1 MRYRTWILLGAI
13 CVSLAAADRAAA
25 CGGYGSMEIEMALA
39 SESPTAEQ
47 IEKLRARGPAL
58 LDELLERR
66 DLWQKQVDKF
76 DQEMLD
82 ALATANH
89 ARATELRPQRE
100 RVQSGLARLDRLI
113 DQVGMQ
119 RHCSQSRLFWYT
131 DLAAAQ
137 QVAKTSGKPILSLRM
152 LGKLNED
159 FSCAN
164 SRFFRTT
171 LYANAEVSKALRE
184 NYVLHWQSVRP
195 VPRVT
200 IDFGDGRKL
209 ERTLTGNSAHYILT
223 PAGEVVDVLPGLYG
237 PRAFLEKVA
246 AGASAARQLA
256 AVDDP
261 QRPRAIAQ
269 YHAERL
275 TAVDRAWQNDIMKVS
290 TAQSQVP
297 VDFKTPPQPSR
308 KGVESA
314 EPPAAN
320 VAAKIAAPKYVVER
334 PLVAAAL
341 ALPLS
346 NLSTPDKVEDEAT
359 WAKIAALHAEDA
371 QLDEASRALIA
382 SENPTAAVA
391 GRLAITK
398 RRAEDPI
405 LALVG
410 TLQESIALDTVRNEY
425 LLHRRVH
432 QWLAQEGYRPAVE
445 VLNERV
451 YAELF
456 LTPSSDPWLG
466 LAPATGYTALP
477 NGGVVNSQQ

>member
-1 MRYRTWILLGAI
+1 MRYRDWTLFVGAVGLSLL
-13 CVSLAAADRAAA
+13 AADRVAA
-25 CGGYGSMEIEMALA
+25 CGGYGSIEIELALA
-39 SESPTAEQ
+39 SDSPGAEP
-47 IEKLRARGPAL
+47 IEKLRARGPAA
-58 LDELLERR
+58 LDELLARR
-66 DLWQKQVDKF
+66 DAESTQLTRL
-76 DQEMLD
+76 EGALGE

-89 ARATELRPQRE
+89 DEATRLRRLHEQTRTA
-100 RVQSGLARLDRLI
+100 LAKLDRLI
-113 DQVGMQ
+113 DQVGRQ

-131 DLAAAQ
+131 DLAQAQQAAQ
-137 QVAKTSGKPILSLRM
+137 TSGKPILSLRM
-152 LGKLNED
+152 LGNLNED

-237 PRAFLEKVA
+237 PRAFLEKIV
-246 AGASAARQLA
+246 AGASAARRLA
-256 AVDDP
+256 AIDHAERP
-261 QRPRAIAQ
+261 QAIAR

-275 TAVDRAWQNDIMKVS
+275 AALDRAWQNDL
-290 TAQSQVP
+290 AQVGGELNQAIDLASLP
-297 VDFKTPPQPSR
+297 RQPLR
-308 KGVESA
+308 KGEEASQ
-314 EPPAAN
+314 PPAAN

-341 ALPLS
+341 PLAD
-346 NLSTPDKVEDEAT
+346 TPEKLEDEAT
-359 WAKIAALHAEDA
+359 WAKIAALHAEDS

-382 SENPTAAVA
+382 SENPAAAVA

-398 RRAEDPI
+398 RLAEDPI
-405 LALVG
+405 LALVR

-425 LLHRRVH
+425 KLHRQVH
-432 QWLAQEGYRPAVE
+432 RWLAEAAYRPAVDE
-445 VLNERV
+445 LNERV

-466 LAPATGYTALP
+466 LAPATVYTALP
-477 NGGVVNSQQ
+477 NGGVTTSQK

>member
-1 MRYRTWILLGAI
+1 MRYVCWMLLGAI
-13 CVSLAAADRAAA
+13 CTGLFIADRAAA
-25 CGGYGSMEIEMALA
+25 CGGYGNIEFEIALA
-39 SESPTAEQ
+39 SDTPQADQ
-47 IEKLRARGPAL
+47 IEKLRAQGPAV
-58 LDELLERR
+58 LDELLALR
-66 DLWQKQVDKF
+66 DRWKQGFDRLDK
-76 DQEMLD
+76 QMLD
-82 ALATANH
+82 ALATADH
-89 ARATELRPQRE
+89 TQATELRLQRE
-100 RVQSGLARLDRLI
+100 RVEVRLARLDRLI

-131 DLAAAQ
+131 DLAQAKE
-137 QVAKTSGKPILSLRM
+137 VAKASGKPILSLRM

-171 LYANAEVSKALRE
+171 LYANAEVSKTLRE
-184 NYVLHWQSVRP
+184 KYVLHWQSVRP

-237 PRAFLEKVA
+237 PRAFLEKIV
-246 AGASAARQLA
+246 AGASAATQMAQL
-256 AVDDP
+256 DDG

-275 TAVDRAWQNDIMKVS
+275 AAVDRAWRNDLMTVS
-290 TAQSQVP
+290 TGQSRVP
-297 VDFKTPPQPSR
+297 VNFNSTTPSLR
-308 KGVESA
+308 KGEASA

-320 VAAKIAAPKYVVER
+320 VAAKLAAPKYVVER

-341 ALPLS
+341 PHS
-346 NLSTPDKVEDEAT
+346 IDSTPDKVEDEAT
-359 WAKIAALHAEDA
+359 WARIAALHAADA
-371 QLDEASRALIA
+371 QLDAASRVLIA

-398 RRAEDPI
+398 RRAEDPV
-405 LALVG
+405 LALVR
-410 TLQESIALDTVRNEY
+410 TLQDSIALDTVRNEY
-425 LLHRRVH
+425 QLHRRIH
-432 QWLAQEGYRPAVE
+432 QWLAQEGYRPAVDE
-445 VLNERV
+445 LNERV

-466 LAPATGYTALP
+466 LAPATVYTALP
-477 NGGVVNSQQ
+477 NGGVVASQK

>member
-1 MRYRTWILLGAI
+1 MRYMTWILLGTV
-13 CVSLAAADRAAA
+13 CWSLAAADRASA
-25 CGGYGSMEIEMALA
+25 CGGYGSIEIEMALA
-39 SESPTAEQ
+39 SESPTANQ
-47 IEKLRARGPAL
+47 IEKLRAQGPAA
-58 LDELLERR
+58 LDELLARR
-66 DLWQKQVDKF
+66 DRWKQEF
-76 DQEMLD
+76 DRLDQGMLE
-82 ALATANH
+82 ALATADH
-89 ARATELRPQRE
+89 PRATELRPLRE
-100 RVQSGLARLDRLI
+100 RAQTKLARLDRLI

-131 DLAAAQ
+131 DLAQAQ
-137 QVAKTSGKPILSLRM
+137 QVAKASGKPILSLRM

-184 NYVLHWQSVRP
+184 NYILHWQSVRP

-237 PRAFLEKVA
+237 PRAFLEKVV

-256 AVDDP
+256 AVDDT
-261 QRPRAIAQ
+261 QRPRALAQ

-275 TAVDRAWQNDIMKVS
+275 AEVDRAWRNDLMNVS
-290 TAQSQVP
+290 TGQSQVP
-297 VDFKTPPQPSR
+297 VEIKGLSQPR
-308 KGVESA
+308 KGEASA
-314 EPPAAN
+314 DPPPAN

-334 PLVAAAL
+334 PLVAAAI
-341 ALPLS
+341 PLS
-346 NLSTPDKVEDEAT
+346 IAGTPDKVEDEAT
-359 WAKIAALHAEDA
+359 WAKIAALHAEEA

-391 GRLAITK
+391 GRLSITK

-432 QWLAQEGYRPAVE
+432 QWLAQEGYRPAVDD
-445 VLNERV
+445 LNERV

-466 LAPATGYTALP
+466 LAPATVYTALP
-477 NGGVVNSQQ
+477 NGGVVNSQK

>member
-1 MRYRTWILLGAI
+1 MRYVTWILLGT
-13 CVSLAAADRAAA
+13 VGWSLAAADHAAA
-25 CGGYGSMEIEMALA
+25 CGGYGSIEIEIALA

-47 IEKLRARGPAL
+47 IEKLRARGPAA
-58 LDELLERR
+58 LDELLARR
-66 DLWQKQVDKF
+66 DRWKQEFDRL
-76 DQEMLD
+76 DQEMLE

-89 ARATELRPQRE
+89 PRATELRPLRE
-100 RVQSGLARLDRLI
+100 RAQTKLARLDRLI

-131 DLAAAQ
+131 DLAQAQ
-137 QVAKTSGKPILSLRM
+137 QVAKASGKPILSLRM

-237 PRAFLEKVA
+237 PRAFLEKIV

-256 AVDDP
+256 GVDDAE
-261 QRPRAIAQ
+261 RPRAIAQ

-275 TAVDRAWQNDIMKVS
+275 AAVDRAWRNDLMKVS
-290 TAQSQVP
+290 TAESQVP
-297 VDFKTPPQPSR
+297 VDFKIPPQPPR
-308 KGVESA
+308 KGAESA

-320 VAAKIAAPKYVVER
+320 VAAKLAAPKYVVER
-334 PLVAAAL
+334 HLVAAAL
-341 ALPLS
+341 PHRIA
-346 NLSTPDKVEDEAT
+346 STPDKVEDQAA
-359 WAKIAALHAEDA
+359 WGKIAALHAEEA

-391 GRLAITK
+391 GRLSITK

-432 QWLAQEGYRPAVE
+432 QWLAQEGYRPAVDE
-445 VLNERV
+445 LNERV

-466 LAPATGYTALP
+466 LAPATVYTALP
-477 NGGVVNSQQ
+477 NGGVVNSQK

>member
-1 MRYRTWILLGAI
+1 MRYVTWILLGTF
-13 CVSLAAADRAAA
+13 CWSLAAANWAYA
-25 CGGYGSMEIEMALA
+25 CGGYGSIEIEMALA
-39 SESPTAEQ
+39 SDSPTAEQ
-47 IEKLRARGPAL
+47 IEKLRGRGPAA
-58 LDELLERR
+58 LDELLARRERLQQEFAR
-66 DLWQKQVDKF
+66 LDR
-76 DQEMLD
+76 EMLE

-89 ARATELRPQRE
+89 PRATALRPQRE
-100 RVQSGLARLDRLI
+100 KAQSRLSRLDRLI

-137 QVAKTSGKPILSLRM
+137 QVAKSSGKPILSLRM

-223 PAGEVVDVLPGLYG
+223 PAGEVIDVLPGLYG
-237 PRAFLEKVA
+237 PRAFLEKIV
-246 AGASAARQLA
+246 AGASEARRLA
-256 AVDDP
+256 AVDAAERP
-261 QRPRAIAQ
+261 QAIAQ

-275 TAVDRAWQNDIMKVS
+275 VALDRAWQNDLTRVGGELNRAIDLAS
-290 TAQSQVP
+290 LP
-297 VDFKTPPQPSR
+297 RQPAR
-308 KGVESA
+308 GRETGDQ
-314 EPPAAN
+314 PLAAN
-320 VAAKIAAPKYVVER
+320 AAAKIAAPKYIVER

-341 ALPLS
+341 PLAT
-346 NLSTPDKVEDEAT
+346 TPDRIDDEST
-359 WAKIAALHAEDA
+359 WAKIAALHADAA

-382 SENPTAAVA
+382 SENPLAAVA
-391 GRLAITK
+391 SRLAVTK

-405 LALVG
+405 LALVR

-425 LLHRRVH
+425 KLHRQVH
-432 QWLAQEGYRPAVE
+432 QWLAESAYRPAVE
-445 VLNERV
+445 ELNDRV

-456 LTPSSDPWLG
+456 LTPSKDPWLG
-466 LAPATGYTALP
+466 LAPATVYTALP
-477 NGGVVNSQQ
+477 NGGVASSQQ